1 MSLVDGIYLNHSAYY
16 WNGISDIKHSTLNK
30 DTHITNLVCRS
41 TVCVEAIAKCEAIG
55 PLKRAMTLRR
65 DLLYSISE
73 TLHSLFERH
82 HDNLVKQVNNT
93 KT

>member
-1 MSLVDGIYLNHSAYY
+1 MCS
-16 WNGISDIKHSTLNK
+16 
-30 DTHITNLVCRS
+30 
-41 TVCVEAIAKCEAIG
+41 EAIAKCEAIG

-82 HDNLVKQVNNT
+82 HDNLVKQVYLQNSLGT
-93 KT
+93 ASLLGGIFHFRPLDLYRLTF